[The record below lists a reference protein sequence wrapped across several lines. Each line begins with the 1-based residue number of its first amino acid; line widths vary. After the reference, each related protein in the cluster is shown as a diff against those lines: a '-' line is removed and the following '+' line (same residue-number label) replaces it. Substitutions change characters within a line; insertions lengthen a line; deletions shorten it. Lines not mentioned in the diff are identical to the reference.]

1 MILTF
6 KVRHDRDFSN
16 ELKKA
21 KQVADYAVK
30 TKSRTSKDVKHIG
43 LKSMISN
50 QILKKYSSNKKIK
63 SVKSVNLI
71 VPNQGIK
78 VNKDLCEII
87 IPCLK
92 LNLNYQFKDFEKVN
106 QIEIDRKFA
115 FISVTFQEEPL
126 KEVNSWIGVDLN
138 TTGHTVVIADPV
150 SGKIKKLGKKAEHI
164 HKKYK
169 NIRKDLQKN
178 GKYGKVKQIKD
189 RESRVVRDLNHKM
202 SKEVVNV
209 ANENNSGIKLEQLKN
224 IRKNAKSSRSFRYSL
239 NSWSFYQLNQM
250 IEYKAKLL
258 GIPVTYIDPKY
269 TSQECSICGLIGNRN
284 DKLFKCPHCGHVDH
298 ADVNAAFNIALRS
311 DGIGQSIA
319 ERDVMEGCTDTPKMA
334 MVHGSELT
342 IEPHVL

>member
-6 KVRHDRDFSN
+6 KVRHNQDFSD

-21 KQVADYAVK
+21 KLVADFAVK

-63 SVKSVNLI
+63 SVKRVNLI
-71 VPNQGIK
+71 IPNQGIK
-78 VNKDLCEII
+78 VNKDLHEIK

-92 LNLNYQFKDFEKVN
+92 LTLNYQFQDFEKVN
-106 QIEIDRKFA
+106 QIEVDKEFA
-115 FISVTFQEEPL
+115 FISVTILEDLL
-126 KEVNSWIGVDLN
+126 KEVNTWIGVDLN
-138 TTGHTVVIADPV
+138 TTGHVVVIANPT
-150 SGKIKKLGKKAEHI
+150 SGKIEKLGKKAEHI

-169 NIRKDLQKN
+169 NIRKDLQKK
-178 GKYGKVKQIKD
+178 GKYGKIKQIKD

-202 SKEVVNV
+202 SKKVINV
-209 ANENNSGIKLEQLKN
+209 ANESNSGIVLEQLKN
-224 IRKNAKSSRSFRYSL
+224 IRKTAKSSRSFRYSL
-239 NSWSFYQLNQM
+239 HSWSFYQLNQM

-258 GIPVTYIDPKY
+258 GIPVTYIDPRY

-284 DKLFKCPHCGHVDH
+284 GKLFKCPHCGHVDH

-311 DGIGQSIA
+311 DSIGRSIA
-319 ERDVMEGCTDTPKMA
+319 ERDVMEGSTDTPKME
-334 MVHGSELT
+334 MVLESEST
-342 IEPHVL
+342 IEPHAL

>member
-6 KVRHDRDFSN
+6 KVKHNQDFSD

-21 KQVADYAVK
+21 KQVADFAVK

-43 LKSMISN
+43 LKSIISN
-50 QILKKYSSNKKIK
+50 QILKKYGSNKKIK
-63 SVKSVNLI
+63 SVKRVNLI
-71 VPNQGIK
+71 IPNQGIK
-78 VNKDLCEII
+78 VNKDLHEIK

-92 LNLNYQFKDFEKVN
+92 LTLNYKFKDFEKVN
-106 QIEIDRKFA
+106 QIEVDKEFA
-115 FISVTFQEEPL
+115 FVSVTILEDPL
-126 KEVNSWIGVDLN
+126 KEVDSWIGVDLN
-138 TTGHTVVIADPV
+138 TTGHVVVIADPT
-150 SGKIKKLGKKAEHI
+150 SGKIEKLGKKAEHT

-169 NIRKDLQKN
+169 NIRKDLQKK

-202 SKEVVNV
+202 SREVVDV
-209 ANENNSGIKLEQLKN
+209 ANESNSGIRLELLKN
-224 IRKNAKSSRSFRYSL
+224 IRKTAKSSRSFRYSL
-239 NSWSFYQLNQM
+239 HSWSFYQLNQM

-258 GIPVTYIDPKY
+258 GIPVIYVDPRY

-284 DKLFKCPHCGHVDH
+284 GKSFKCPHCGHVDH

-311 DGIGQSIA
+311 DSIGQSIA
-319 ERDVMEGCTDTPKMA
+319 ERDVMEGSTDTPKMA

-342 IEPHVL
+342 IEPHAL